1 MSRLVCSIALAGSL
15 ATLLHVQPAHAE
27 TADRIWTGG
36 PILTMDD
43 KAMRAEAV
51 AEAGGKIIAV
61 GSTAEVMK
69 SRGPKTEVIDLDGRT
84 LLPGFIDPH
93 GHIVVGGLQA
103 LAANLLAPPDGNI
116 TDIPGVL
123 QAMRDWIAAN
133 KDAVAKTGLIIGF
146 GYDQATLNEHR
157 HPTREELDTISTEYP
172 IMLVHQS
179 AHFGTFNSKGLEA
192 VGINASTKDP
202 AGGVIQRQDGSQEP
216 NGVLE
221 ELAFANAAFKLLPRV
236 GPNGIEVFA
245 REGAKMWMRYGYTTA
260 EEGKAIPDIA
270 KVLKKVADEGGFEI
284 DVVAYV
290 DALSNREFIVA
301 NQSRTYTNRFRVGGA
316 KLTIDGAL
324 QGFTGWRDRPYY
336 KPVGNF
342 PAGYSGY
349 PSATGEQVF
358 DSARWAAENK
368 VQLITHANGERASD
382 LLIAA
387 HSAAQ
392 ARFPDAQALRPV
404 LIHGQAQR
412 IDQVDSYKRLGVIPS
427 LFPMHTFYWGDWHL
441 DHVFGPV
448 DGANI
453 SPTGWVRERDMIF
466 TTHHDAP
473 VAFPDSMRVLDA
485 TVTREARGSGR
496 VLGPDQRVDVLTA
509 LKAMTIWAAYQKFEE
524 DTKGSLTVGKLA
536 DFAIL
541 SRDPTTG
548 DPRTIDTIKVTET
561 VKEGKSIYR
570 LPADKRT
577 EVVPANI
584 GPMLQVLASG
594 RPPHRHADGSECHT
608 DLAAVLAGM
617 LSGSESLR

>member
-1 MSRLVCSIALAGSL
+1 MK
-15 ATLLHVQPAHAE
+15 LLHLTTALLLTGTSAAGMAQS
-27 TADRIWTGG
+27 ADRIWSGG

-43 KAMRAEAV
+43 QAMRAEAV
-51 AEAGGKIIAV
+51 AEAGGRIVAV
-61 GSTAEVMK
+61 GSKAEVMK
-69 SRGPKTEVIDLDGRT
+69 FKGPKTEVIDLKGRT
-84 LLPGFIDPH
+84 LLPGFVDAH
-93 GHIVVGGLQA
+93 GHMVIGGLQA
-103 LAANLLAPPDGNI
+103 LSANLLAPPDGNI
-116 TDIPGVL
+116 TDIPGLL
-123 QAMRDWIAAN
+123 QAMREWIAAN
-133 KDAVAKTGLIIGF
+133 RDAVARTQLIIGF
-146 GYDQATLNEHR
+146 GYDQATLKEHR
-157 HPTREELDTISTEYP
+157 HPTREELDTVTTEYP

-192 VGINASTKDP
+192 VGIDASTKDP
-202 AGGVIQRQDGSQEP
+202 AGGVIQRKAGSQEP

-221 ELAFANAAFKLLPRV
+221 ELAFATAAFKLLPRI
-236 GPNGIEVFA
+236 GPNGMEVFA
-245 REGAKMWMRYGYTTA
+245 REGARMWARYGYTTA
-260 EEGKAIPDIA
+260 EEGKAMPDTA
-270 KVLKKVADEGGFEI
+270 RLLKKLADEGSFDI

-290 DALSNREFIVA
+290 DALTDRDYIVA
-301 NQSRTYTNRFRVGGA
+301 NQSHTYTNRFRIGGA

-336 KPVGNF
+336 KPVGDF
-342 PAGYSGY
+342 PAGYAGY
-349 PSATGEQVF
+349 PSATAEQVF

-387 HSAAQ
+387 HSATQ
-392 ARFPDAQALRPV
+392 GRFPEAQKLRPV

-412 IDQVDSYKRLGVIPS
+412 VDQVDSYKRLGVIPS

-453 SPTGWVRERDMIF
+453 SPTGWVRERGMIF

-496 VLGPDQRVDVLTA
+496 ILGPDHRVDVITA

-524 DTKGSLTVGKLA
+524 DTKGSLSVGKLA

-561 VKEGKSIYR
+561 IKEGKTIFRFQPGKQAESK
-570 LPADKRT
+570 PAD
-577 EVVPANI
+577 I
-584 GPMLQVLASG
+584 GPLLQVMASG
-594 RPPHRHADGSECHT
+594 GTPHAHPDGSECL
-608 DLAAVLAGM
+608 DAAAIMANMLAG
-617 LSGSESLR
+617 GAVGQ